1 MGENTPSSRKQG
13 GHQGLFGPRAA
24 VLFFSERLSSKI
36 EGFKYLTFCRNY
48 FNNGL
53 FYCVNCGCGY
63 NNGFHFENA
72 NRVPNCGI

>member
-1 MGENTPSSRKQG
+1 MGENSPNSSEQG
-13 GHQGLFGPRAA
+13 GQCGLFGPGAA

-48 FNNGL
+48 SNNGL
-53 FYCVNCGCGY
+53 FCCVNRGCGY

-72 NRVPNCGI
+72 N